1 MGSLFYTIVKDT
13 CLFDGFLGGS
23 LRQTDFLRRRNGG
36 RGSPVRR
43 IFAVMELL
51 TLFFIAIGLSMD
63 ALAVSVSN
71 GMCHRESKTMALKT
85 ALVFGGFQAAMPIA
99 GYYAGQIFSDSISFL
114 DHWIALVL
122 LGIIGGKMII
132 GAVVELKH
140 PEKCRV
146 RTEITWGTLVMQGIA
161 TSIDAFTVGI
171 GFAVLRANILA
182 AATFIGLVTFA
193 LCLPGAY
200 LGRRFGSKVQ
210 QRAEI
215 LGGAI
220 LIAIGLK
227 IFIEHMLTGV

>member
-1 MGSLFYTIVKDT
+1 M
-13 CLFDGFLGGS
+13 FL
-23 LRQTDFLRRRNGG
+23 
-36 RGSPVRR
+36 
-43 IFAVMELL
+43 
-51 TLFFIAIGLSMD
+51 IALGLSMD

-71 GMCHRESKTMALKT
+71 GMCHQKSRTMALKT

-99 GYYAGQIFSDSISFL
+99 GYYAGQIFSNSISFL

-122 LGIIGGKMII
+122 LSIIGGKMII
-132 GAVVELKH
+132 GAAVELKH

-146 RTEITWGTLVMQGIA
+146 RSEITWGTLALQGVA

-171 GFAVLRANILA
+171 SFAIFRANILA

-200 LGRRFGSKVQ
+200 LGRKFGSKVQ